1 MFDAMEK
8 ISALCHRHRMYRFLC
23 FLFLVSA
30 CDVRG
35 APVNEPGFTASARA
49 LDGDTIAADFRLLG
63 VDAFE
68 RRQLCERARS
78 CWECGKAAQDHAARI
93 LGEADAQ
100 IRLTNR
106 SSYGRPVTTVTVKG
120 RDLGETLIRAG
131 LAIPQP
137 QFLKTD
143 PARAKQYTEAFAAA
157 QRNKAG
163 AFAGQWIEPARWR
176 RGDRLACER

>member
-1 MFDAMEK
+1 MEK

-106 SSYGRPVTTVTVKG
+106 SRSEEHTSELQSLMRISYAV
-120 RDLGETLIRAG
+120 
-131 LAIPQP
+131 
-137 QFLKTD
+137 FCLKK
-143 PARAKQYTEAFAAA
+143 KQ
-157 QRNKAG
+157 Q
-163 AFAGQWIEPARWR
+163 Q
-176 RGDRLACER
+176 